1 MTDLPI
7 DYRKRPWRTKHLT
20 EIPVLDLWTIFGAR
34 SDGSVDISDGHRD
47 IFQWVPRGVAEDIVA
62 ARNAFVDVVVKHL
75 GVTEGSA
82 TRATSRASVY
92 GSPRTRA
99 GDRTHVSRVQS
110 FGAG

>member
-7 DYRKRPWRTKHLT
+7 DYRQRPWRTKHLT

-75 GVTEGSA
+75 GETERAAKPA
-82 TRATSRASVY
+82 TPRAFAAGRS
-92 GSPRTRA
+92 RA
-99 GDRTHVSRVQS
+99 GDRTRVSRVQS